1 MTATTVP
8 AKIALVQTALADR
21 NSDLNFKQIQA
32 WINSASSHLGT
43 VQQQLSKAT
52 ATPGVTQAEI
62 DALQSEIDVINLE
75 IANLQAEITALTP
88 TLPQTYVLD
97 ALTTQFTAVREDTPG
112 TAAILSNT
120 TDSGDSILGLTKIAG
135 AMGASV
141 PVFGPGSTA
150 TNAAWT
156 WTPNLPVFDGV
167 AGALTQTVP
176 TSGYIAPMGY
186 ALDATNL
193 LVQPSKPVFQNS
205 NDTLPQAMYM
215 GMNGLPM
222 TLAKFGYLKARTV
235 VTTNVASLS
244 GLGVQNGITPVDGT
258 RILLTGQTTASQ
270 NGVWS
275 THAGAWTRPL
285 EFDANTHASGTLVY
299 AQLGTTNS
307 NTLWQCTTTPVSD
320 QVGVNNLAF
329 ALTSAGGTVTSFSAG
344 NLGILFT
351 TSVATATTTPALT
364 FALVAKSHG
373 QFFASN
379 ATTDGLTPDFRS
391 IVGTDLPLATTSLF
405 GAVKPDGTTI
415 TISAGVISA
424 VGAGSVTS
432 VALALPASTFS
443 ISGSPVTSTGTLTG
457 ALINQSA
464 NTFFRGPI
472 SGGAATPTW
481 GALVAADL
489 PAGTGTVTSVS
500 LATSVAG
507 FFQSGSPVTGSG
519 TLNLGINS
527 QSANTAFI
535 APNGSSGVPTWRVLA
550 VLDIPSMLIFAGIGG
565 VVSGSAT
572 AAALW
577 TTVIPANTIPAN
589 GRVLRAR
596 YAIGFTGISATTTFV
611 TLSLN
616 GVTLAGGVAGFPSGT
631 TDNWLEFD
639 ITRTGTTTA
648 ATSGLGLLSPI
659 STTFTSVAGN
669 QSLGGLSWTGSQNL
683 LLTVT
688 QPAGVVSTGLNA
700 VVQLL

>member
-32 WINSASSHLGT
+32 WINSASSHLGM

-75 IANLQAEITALTP
+75 IANLQAEIAALTP

-112 TAAILSNT
+112 TAAILSNA

-215 GMNGLPM
+215 GTNGLPT

-344 NLGILFT
+344 NLGTLFT

-405 GAVKPDGTTI
+405 GAVKPDGTSI
-415 TISAGVISA
+415 TISGGVISA
-424 VGAGSVTS
+424 AGGGSVTS
-432 VALALPASTFS
+432 VSSGNLAPLFTVSVANPTTTPAFSFSQIVTGANLVFAGPNGSSGVPSFRAINATDIGSAAVTSVGLALPASTFS
-443 ISGSPVTSTGTLTG
+443 ISGSPVTTTGTLTG
-457 ALINQSA
+457 SFISQSA
-464 NTFFRGPI
+464 NTFFSGPTTG
-472 SGGAATPTW
+472 SATPGWRT
-481 GALVAADL
+481 LTQSDI
-489 PAGTGTVTSVS
+489 PSGTVVV
-500 LATSVAG
+500 AT
-507 FFQSGSPVTGSG
+507 GSSG
-519 TLNLGINS
+519 TL
-527 QSANTAFI
+527 
-535 APNGSSGVPTWRVLA
+535 SGT
-550 VLDIPSMLIFAGIGG
+550 
-565 VVSGSAT
+565 
-572 AAALW
+572 
-577 TTVIPANTIPAN
+577 IPANTLINN
-589 GRVLRAR
+589 GDTLTGYVAFTVKGSGAPTTPSLSFSVGGAV
-596 YAIGFTGISATTTFV
+596 IGSENTIVQTASDRKYCFIFY
-611 TLSLN
+611 
-616 GVTLAGGVAGFPSGT
+616 
-631 TDNWLEFD
+631 
-639 ITRTGTTTA
+639 ITRTG
-648 ATSGLGLLSPI
+648 ATSCYSVIFQAGWS
-659 STTFTSVAGN
+659 TFTTVDASNPQTVT
-669 QSLGGLSWTGSQNL
+669 SWASSSAVSATSSNAS
-683 LLTVT
+683 LLTVD
-688 QPAGVVSTGLNA
+688 ALYLGKI
-700 VVQLL
+700 